1 MGRFIYGITK
11 TADGQSFMIDVEKKK
26 GSVFGTASRILSILA
41 GIGGFVISVVL
52 FVTLIGIIIAI
63 PLFIVSAF
71 LIAAGLGYQRVE
83 CPNCNRKQGVR
94 KGAGQF
100 ECKSC
105 KKLTL
110 IEWK

>member
-1 MGRFIYGITK
+1 MELRK
-11 TADGQSFMIDVEKKK
+11 TADGESFIIEVEKKK
-26 GSVFGTASRILSILA
+26 GSKFGTVARALSILA
-41 GIGGFVISVVL
+41 GISGFVLSVVL

-63 PLFIVSAF
+63 PLFVFSAF
-71 LIAAGLGYQRVE
+71 LIAAGLGYQRIE

-105 KKLTL
+105 KKLNL

>member
-1 MGRFIYGITK
+1 MELRK
-11 TADGQSFMIDVEKKK
+11 TADGQSFIIDVEKKK
-26 GSVFGTASRILSILA
+26 GSVFGTAARILSILA